1 MGSLDGEVA
10 LVTAG
15 SGGIGRGVVNALLM
29 EGASV
34 ALTGRSTERG
44 ARALEEIGL
53 PDRTVFF
60 AGDARDRDDVA

>member
-1 MGSLDGEVA
+1 MGTLDGKVV

-15 SGGIGRGVVNALLM
+15 SRGIGRGVVEALLA

-34 ALTGRSTERG
+34 AMTGRSPEKG

-60 AGDARDRDDVA
+60 AGDA